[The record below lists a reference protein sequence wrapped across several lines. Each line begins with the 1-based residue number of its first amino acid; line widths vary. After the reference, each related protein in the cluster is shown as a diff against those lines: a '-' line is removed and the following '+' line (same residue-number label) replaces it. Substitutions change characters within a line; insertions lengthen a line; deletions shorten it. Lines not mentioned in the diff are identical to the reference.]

1 MDGRGA
7 WNRELGWGQMPH
19 PDKLR
24 AWLREDWGAMSVGSG
39 VGGARTA
46 LLGTGVAYGDGW
58 GQMGRREVLALR
70 CLWDGQGKCS
80 ETIVLEG
87 LVSVK
92 HLGFTP

>member
-1 MDGRGA
+1 MGADATSRQAESLAERG
-7 WNRELGWGQMPH
+7 L
-19 PDKLR
+19 
-24 AWLREDWGAMSVGSG
+24 GAMSVGSG